1 MICGAVR
8 NSKDN
13 RLPSNES
20 SGGLAIEELGMAFD
34 ELVIDERELATNA
47 IKQGFLGRSD
57 YPKGTEGPANA
68 IRNRPEYTRNL
79 APELIGPPG
88 LNPYKKVSMFEQWA
102 KIIPEEFRDI
112 TCPKPTKRKKES
124 RDEIKKEKKEQQK
137 KIRKTVDKIAR

>member
-1 MICGAVR
+1 MV
-8 NSKDN
+8 
-13 RLPSNES
+13 
-20 SGGLAIEELGMAFD
+20 F
-34 ELVIDERELATNA
+34 NA

-57 YPKGTEGPANA
+57 YPKGAEGLANA
-68 IRNRPEYTRNL
+68 IRNRPEYIRDL

-112 TCPKPTKRKKES
+112 TCPKPTNRKKES